1 MRQQPEAGKQGRFRI
16 TALAAATL
24 IAIFAAGC
32 DSRVDVKGPRF
43 SIPTVPNVPG
53 TPTGEMATE
62 TRAIAGVDSVALMA
76 VGRVDITLGT
86 AESLTITAPESV
98 MSQLTSEVSGGRL
111 ELDRTTPS
119 YQGQVSDIHY
129 ELDLRRLDELTLDG
143 VGNIDVRG
151 LDNSLFAVRVSGVG
165 DVKASG
171 RTDRQEVRVAGLS
184 DYMAP
189 ALQSRFAEVHL
200 SSGTAMIWATE
211 RIDGWVGYGATLEYW
226 GNAEVN
232 VQGGGI
238 IKPLG
243 LKP

>member
-1 MRQQPEAGKQGRFRI
+1 MRQQAEAGKRGRCGI

-43 SIPTVPNVPG
+43 SIPTIPNVPG

-62 TRAIAGVDSVALMA
+62 TRTIAGVDAVELKA
-76 VGRVDITLGT
+76 VGVVDITLGT

-98 MSQLTSEVSGGRL
+98 ISQLTSDVSGGRL

-119 YQGQVSDIHY
+119 YKGQVSDIHY
-129 ELDLRRLDELTLDG
+129 ELGLRRLDELTLDG
-143 VGNIDVRG
+143 VGQIDVKG
-151 LDNSLFAVRVSGVG
+151 IDNSRFTVRLNGVG

-171 RTDRQEVRVAGLS
+171 RTDRQEVRVAGVS

-189 ALQSRFAEVHL
+189 ALRSRFAEVHL
-200 SSGTAMIWATE
+200 ASGSAIIWATE